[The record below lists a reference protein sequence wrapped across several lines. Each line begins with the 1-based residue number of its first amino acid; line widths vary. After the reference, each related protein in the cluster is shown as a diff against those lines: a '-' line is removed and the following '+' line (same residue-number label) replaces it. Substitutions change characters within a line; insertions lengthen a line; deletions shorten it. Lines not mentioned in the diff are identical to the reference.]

1 MIQIKELKLNKKQKK
16 KKTKKNK
23 LTFINHHSII

>member
-23 LTFINHHSII
+23 LTFINHHSIL

>member
-1 MIQIKELKLNKKQKK
+1 MIKIKELKLNKKQKK

>member
-1 MIQIKELKLNKKQKK
+1 MIQIKELKLNEKQNK

-23 LTFINHHSII
+23 LAFINHHSIL

>member
-23 LTFINHHSII
+23 LTFVNHHSII